1 MFKDYDTSVLYYPG
15 KSNVVVN
22 TLIRLSMSSVSHIEY
37 GKKELVH
44 NLHKLA
50 QFSVFLVDVEDG
62 DIII

>member
-1 MFKDYDTSVLYYPG
+1 M
-15 KSNVVVN
+15 VVN